1 MAPWGYQTHLT
12 RPPPR
17 FVLLEELKAPRE
29 TLQGSDTSPEA
40 PGPGAEG
47 PPATPHSPL
56 ARGRSL
62 LSPAPCPLQGEPR
75 GAPVGTTSPS
85 GYPPD
90 QAQCLPGG
98 DTHPGPLKRGWSSES
113 LEDSSLPAQGVG
125 AEGFF
130 TLADVPSSRGRLG
143 PHSASNSQ
151 IRGPCPHPNRKTK
164 TSPRVPGSESL
175 RNGGLSG
182 MRPQR
187 QRPQH
192 PLAGGLGR
200 AGPSGLS
207 VLISCRGSVSGQAGC
222 EDRMA
227 APGKARRPAGL
238 MLSPRTQGPGSQATG
253 LWVVQDSN

>member
-1 MAPWGYQTHLT
+1 MQRGRQPHLT
-12 RPPPR
+12 ALR
-17 FVLLEELKAPRE
+17 
-29 TLQGSDTSPEA
+29 
-40 PGPGAEG
+40 PGAAVSCLLHPVPCGVSPGELRWGPRHPQVTPQTKPSVCLEG
-47 PPATPHSPL
+47 TL
-56 ARGRSL
+56 I
-62 LSPAPCPLQGEPR
+62 
-75 GAPVGTTSPS
+75 GAPET
-85 GYPPD
+85 
-90 QAQCLPGG
+90 
-98 DTHPGPLKRGWSSES
+98 R
-113 LEDSSLPAQGVG
+113 LELRVPAQGVG

-130 TLADVPSSRGRLG
+130 TLADVPSSRGRRS

-164 TSPRVPGSESL
+164 TSPRLPGSESL

-238 MLSPRTQGPGSQATG
+238 MLSPQTRGPGSQATG